1 MRGGIA
7 VSEVGAQET
16 PATSPA
22 APRRAEDPTPP
33 SGTALARASA
43 LNLMARMIS
52 GGATLGLAIV
62 STNVLDTHGR
72 GVYALLTTW
81 AGIGAVILTGG
92 TTVLA
97 ADLIHRR
104 RTERVLH
111 GAALAIG
118 IGSAIV
124 VLPIAVAL
132 AFLTGGATLAA
143 LVWTALLTALVT
155 YSRFEMSIAQAN
167 GDVLRVSLTDI
178 AMAALPLTATLIAAT
193 ALNPTAG
200 TLVAA
205 WAVGALVTASGQLA
219 GAIRAGL
226 LTLEHAWRVAASIVR
241 RSARVA
247 VASGTALLCS
257 RIDVFVVAA
266 VLSVSDAGIY
276 SIPVALA
283 ANLLLLS
290 RALLTAAYH
299 SIMTA
304 PAEEVVEWLSPALRH
319 SVIVVLAGGALSLPV
334 VAVTSGFVFGDAYD
348 DIWKP
353 YAFLVPA
360 SAFLCVGEVL
370 RHFLLTRLERQNE
383 MLLVATGMLLA
394 NGVLAAAGA
403 ATFGLVGAAASTTI
417 AYALAAVALVA
428 ICARTLGVTM
438 RELALPRRSDFA
450 AYWRTGRSVLR
461 RRPGAGPP

>member
-1 MRGGIA
+1 
-7 VSEVGAQET
+7 
-16 PATSPA
+16 
-22 APRRAEDPTPP
+22 
-33 SGTALARASA
+33 
-43 LNLMARMIS
+43 
-52 GGATLGLAIV
+52 
-62 STNVLDTHGR
+62 
-72 GVYALLTTW
+72 
-81 AGIGAVILTGG
+81 
-92 TTVLA
+92 
-97 ADLIHRR
+97 
-104 RTERVLH
+104 
-111 GAALAIG
+111 
-118 IGSAIV
+118 
-124 VLPIAVAL
+124 
-132 AFLTGGATLAA
+132 
-143 LVWTALLTALVT
+143 
-155 YSRFEMSIAQAN
+155 
-167 GDVLRVSLTDI
+167 
-178 AMAALPLTATLIAAT
+178 
-193 ALNPTAG
+193 
-200 TLVAA
+200 
-205 WAVGALVTASGQLA
+205 
-219 GAIRAGL
+219 
-226 LTLEHAWRVAASIVR
+226 
-241 RSARVA
+241 
-247 VASGTALLCS
+247 
-257 RIDVFVVAA
+257 
-266 VLSVSDAGIY
+266 
-276 SIPVALA
+276 
-283 ANLLLLS
+283 
-290 RALLTAAYH
+290 
-299 SIMTA
+299 MTA